1 MRKNAVAPRRVS
13 SLQEAKLRRLIREEV
28 TRQVL
33 LEEGIKDA
41 LMAKFSELKSKIT
54 DKVKAKIKQKLDE
67 LASKLKEML
76 GQLKK
81 MALPENFQQFM
92 EQLKSAPGGGDAQQI
107 VAASKDSATQEAFA
121 ALSDLKTMELPGADK
136 SQKEGKARRSSLSNI
151 GVDFAIIEEQHEQWQ
166 EFLTRTHQDLLS
178 EVALLGG
185 ITTLLSAW
193 WMAQKAVLGVLGLA
207 MFISKGLSLI
217 FKAMSLD
224 PTAEFFESL
233 SHKFHKVEEF
243 WLSKTA
249 FPLQLQYTIY
259 YALAKMQKKQPVNI
273 EEFKKAEGGDLKEE
287 KEAIFKTLK
296 FIIIA
301 PLAIEAL
308 SHIGPA
314 LKNAFSSMHSAFE
327 SIHAAA
333 ETRSGLAAGAEVTR
347 AARAVATT

>member
-1 MRKNAVAPRRVS
+1 MRKKVASRRATQQLS
-13 SLQEAKLRRLIREEV
+13 EAKLRKIIREEV

-54 DKVKAKIKQKLDE
+54 DKVKAKIKQKLEE
-67 LASKLKEML
+67 LSSKLKEML
-76 GQLKK
+76 AQLKK
-81 MALPENFQQFM
+81 VALPENFQQFM
-92 EQLKSAPGGGDAQQI
+92 EQLKSAPGGGDVQQI
-107 VAASKDSATQEAFA
+107 VAASKDSAAQEAFA

-136 SQKEGKARRSSLSNI
+136 SQKEGKVSRSLLSNI
-151 GVDFAIIEEQHEQWQ
+151 GVDFAIIEEQHEQWK
-166 EFLTRTHQDLLS
+166 EHLARTHQDLLS

-249 FPLQLQYTIY
+249 FPPQLQYTIY
-259 YALAKMQKKQPVNI
+259 YALAKMQKKQPVSI
-273 EEFKKAEGGDLKEE
+273 EEFKKAEGDLKEE

-314 LKNAFSSMHSAFE
+314 LKNAFYSMHSAFE

-347 AARAVATT
+347 AARAVAST